1 MKNIIGREKEIN
13 RLNRVLDENEAQLV
27 IVYGR
32 RRVGKTY
39 LINEYFDDNFDF
51 RFTGSFD
58 QSTTNQLKNFK
69 MELKRYSGK
78 DIAEIKDWTEAFFA
92 LRDYL
97 EGLGNDRKHIVFF
110 DEMPWM
116 DRQKSGFLPAFEWF
130 WNSWGSSRKNL
141 VFIVCGS
148 ATSWMTEKIDKNKGG
163 LFNRHTCRLYL
174 EPFSLLETEKYLESR
189 NIFWSRYD
197 ITQCYMIMGG
207 IPYYLRLLNRELSL
221 NENIDQL
228 FFSKKAELWNEFD
241 LLYHTLF
248 SNSEP
253 YIRIVEVLS
262 KKRYGLKR
270 EEIIKSTALPGNGV
284 LSKMLSNLE
293 NSGFIRIHNTFGN
306 KKKERRYQ
314 LCDYFT
320 VFYFRF
326 IKDNYGKEEHFWSNM
341 TDNPSRTAWTGL
353 TFEQVCNDHVAQ
365 IKHKLEIAGVLS
377 EVSSWKKD
385 GSSDDGAQIDLI
397 IDRRD
402 RVINLCEIKFT
413 TKEFEISKDYDL
425 NLKNKVELFKE
436 STGTKS
442 TLQLTMITTYGIKRN
457 KYSNYVSKEICLD
470 DLFC

>member
-1 MKNIIGREKEIN
+1 MKSIIGREKEIN

-39 LINEYFDDNFDF
+39 LINEYFDENFDF

>member
-221 NENIDQL
+221 NENINQL